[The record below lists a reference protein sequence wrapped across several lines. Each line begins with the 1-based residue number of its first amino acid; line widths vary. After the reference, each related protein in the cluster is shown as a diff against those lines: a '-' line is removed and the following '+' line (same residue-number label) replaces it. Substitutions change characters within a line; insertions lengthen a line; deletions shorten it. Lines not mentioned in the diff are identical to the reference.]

1 VTERQ
6 DIQHAARM
14 LGVSYARV
22 EAEVA
27 SAVRRSEPDA
37 REVYGQVEGIR
48 FVARREKSTAHWW
61 ISLERRP
68 LPWERAP
75 RTGWSG

>member
-1 VTERQ
+1 MSERQ

-14 LGVSYARV
+14 LGVAEYRV
-22 EAEVA
+22 EAELA
-27 SAVRRSEPDA
+27 SAVRRSETDA

-48 FVARREKSTAHWW
+48 FVARRASTSAPWW

-68 LPWERAP
+68 QLWERAP